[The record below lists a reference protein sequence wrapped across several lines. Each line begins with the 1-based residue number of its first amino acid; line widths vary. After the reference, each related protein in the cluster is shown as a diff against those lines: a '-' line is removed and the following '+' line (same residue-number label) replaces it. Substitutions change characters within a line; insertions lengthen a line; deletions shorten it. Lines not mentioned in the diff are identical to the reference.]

1 MAARDTEELVAQA
14 SDAELLAWSKTRPEA
29 FGEFF
34 ERHHRKVLAF
44 FYRRA
49 GCSEIAADLTSET
62 FAAAFLARRRYRDT
76 GAPAE
81 AWLLAIARNKLVDS
95 LRRGRSE
102 SKARRRLGIGSVP
115 LDDATIEELEELVD
129 LRSMRGEVREAMAS
143 LPESQAEAVYMRV
156 GLELPYSVIARRLE
170 CSEGAAR
177 VRVMRGL
184 ARMSDAMG
192 VT

>member
-1 MAARDTEELVAQA
+1 METRDTEAVLAHRA
-14 SDAELLAWSKTRPEA
+14 DAELLAWSKARPEA

-44 FYRRA
+44 FYRRT
-49 GCSEIAADLTSET
+49 GCPEIAADLTSET
-62 FAAAFLARRRYRDT
+62 FAAAFLARWRYRDT

-81 AWLLAIARNKLVDS
+81 SWLLAIARRKLVDS
-95 LRRGRSE
+95 FRRGRSE
-102 SKARRRLGIGSVP
+102 SKARRRLGIGSVA
-115 LDDATIEELEELVD
+115 LDDATIEEIEELVD
-129 LRSMRGEVREAMAS
+129 LRSVRGELREAMAS
-143 LPESQAEAVYMRV
+143 LPEGQAEAVYMRV
-156 GLELPYSVIARRLE
+156 GLELPYSVIATRLE

-184 ARMSDAMG
+184 ARLSDAMG